1 MPTSSR
7 CNLTITPLALAMLLV
22 FPMEAWSAAG
32 KTLYVTGEVNVV
44 HPGQAAAR
52 LSKGTEINAG
62 DLISTGANG
71 FTQIVMDD
79 GGRLTL
85 RANSQLKI
93 TQFNYSGKK
102 DGSERSLMSL
112 LTGSMRAVT
121 GWIGHSNRDN
131 YKVNTPTAT
140 IGIRGSD
147 GNFGYSPEI
156 GSSVQTLEGGHTITN
171 IDPNGITHTLVL
183 KPGDVGLLPPNS
195 TTPLRVNN
203 FPFATTQPP
212 NVKTEINESSA
223 PETPAESENIA
234 RETPTPTETDN
245 AAEADTAPT
254 TETALNDTVATE
266 ASPTTESPPSIN
278 DTSGGIIGLDTDGT
292 PVVEIP
298 DAPVPVVIPTGL
310 SPKMMSVVTG
320 TSFNP
325 QSTGLYGQ
333 WRTDSNVGD
342 ASKVL
347 LDGSGNLFKYYFDHD
362 NDETG
367 YTYIQNGT
375 VNPQLSSGGATIGS
389 WTGTATA
396 NTELM
401 QQRIRDNNVSLGWAS
416 AQAGYYQYD
425 PQNPTPLPLS
435 GSTIYNGVSLGGHSF
450 DQQNAVTLT
459 SATLSADFTNQNVG
473 ISIDLMAGTTQWT
486 ANTATPV
493 SLMSLGGQVYQNS
506 FHADTYNSSLAV
518 NNNLGLN
525 TPIYGRVD
533 GSFTGGN
540 FTGALLQYNF
550 SQSNP
555 NSNGKGEEGVSG
567 IIGYTP
573 GGPVAAPTI
582 INGPAQVD
590 TIVISEASQIGPEGL
605 LATNITSTSWTYSQ
619 SDRQTFDLSHIGGT
633 NTSNTVWTNGINS
646 GTWDS
651 GQIQTVEHDYL
662 DTNGSFAWGT
672 LERPQAWYISSLL
685 TGTATYTLS
694 AATTPQATDGST
706 WSINT
711 VNTGLTVDFTNQ
723 KVNAQIGFM
732 TGSDSIVAS
741 TTNAP
746 LQNPDGG
753 FSASTNS
760 NNGDDGLLTFTR
772 NSITLTNQE
781 ASGRIAGQL
790 GGTGLADAIL
800 GYGFNITPACVTNCV
815 PGNTAVSGMLAF
827 TGPQQSENVP
837 FTIVDVAADFVN
849 AKSTSTLGF
858 NSTSQL
864 TTDGQGISGFNL
876 FPDSGSGGARIERS
890 TASVLESGSDTA
902 TGLSWGRWG
911 NGANVLDQGT
921 VVGQANNVHF
931 IASSET
937 GPALLPL
944 SGTFSYNKVGYT
956 TPTNQSGI
964 TGTLDAATLTA
975 DFSARQVNVGVTAT
989 VAGTTLT
996 GTANNLPLFD
1006 NAFHAD
1012 SSGGGTGPL
1021 NVGCSGTCSTQT
1033 NGVITG
1039 HFTGNGAVGAGLS
1052 YSLGSGTTINGV
1064 VAFQRVDP

>member
-7 CNLTITPLALAMLLV
+7 CNLTITPIALAMLLV
-22 FPMEAWSAAG
+22 FPIEAWSAAG
-32 KTLYVTGEVNVV
+32 KALYVTGEVNVV
-44 HPGQAAAR
+44 HPGQAATR
-52 LSKGTEINAG
+52 LSKGSEINAG
-62 DLISTGANG
+62 DLISTGVNG

-85 RANSQLKI
+85 RAGSQLKI
-93 TQFNYSGKK
+93 TQFDYSGKK

-121 GWIGHSNRDN
+121 GWIGHSNREN

-147 GNFGYSPEI
+147 GNIGYSPEI

-183 KPGDVGLLPPNS
+183 RPGDVGLLPPNS

-212 NVKTEINESSA
+212 NVKAEIIKSATPEKPTENV
-223 PETPAESENIA
+223 A
-234 RETPTPTETDN
+234 RDTPTPTETKG
-245 AAEADTAPT
+245 TTPT
-254 TETALNDTVATE
+254 TETALNDNVATST
-266 ASPTTESPPSIN
+266 SPTPTSETAPSIN
-278 DTSGGIIGLDTDGT
+278 DSSGGIIGNNSDGN
-292 PVVEIP
+292 PV
-298 DAPVPVVIPTGL
+298 VVIPDPPAPPVVATGL
-310 SPKMMSVVTG
+310 SPKMMSVVVG
-320 TSFNP
+320 ASFIP
-325 QSTGLYGQ
+325 QSNGIYGQ
-333 WRTDSNVGD
+333 WRTDSNVGS
-342 ASKVL
+342 ANNVMV
-347 LDGSGNLFKYYFDHD
+347 DGSGNLYKYTFDHD
-362 NDETG
+362 HNETG
-367 YTYIQNGT
+367 YTFIQNGT
-375 VNPQLSSGGATIGS
+375 ANPQLTSGAATLGS

-416 AQAGYYQYD
+416 AQAGFYQYD

-435 GSTIYNGVSLGGHSF
+435 GTTVYNGLSLGGHSF

-473 ISIDLMAGTTQWT
+473 ISIGLTAGTTQWS
-486 ANTATPV
+486 ANTTSNV
-493 SLMSLGGQVYQNS
+493 SLMALGGQVYQNS

-555 NSNGKGEEGVSG
+555 NSNSKGEEGVSG
-567 IIGYTP
+567 IIGYTA
-573 GGPVAAPTI
+573 GGSVVAPTI
-582 INGPAQVD
+582 VNGPAQVD
-590 TIVISEASQIGPEGL
+590 TIAISEASQIGPEGL
-605 LATNITSTSWTYSQ
+605 LATNITSSSWTYAQ
-619 SDRQTFDLSHIGGT
+619 SNRQTFDLSHVGGT
-633 NTSNTVWTNGINS
+633 NTTNTAWTNGISN
-646 GTWDS
+646 GTWDL
-651 GQIQTVEHDYL
+651 GQIETVEHDFL
-662 DTNGSFAWGT
+662 DTKGSFAWGK
-672 LERPQAWYISSLL
+672 LERPQAWYLSSLL
-685 TGTATYTLS
+685 TGTATYTL
-694 AATTPQATDGST
+694 AAVTTPQATDGST

-723 KVNAQIGFM
+723 RVNAQIGFIS
-732 TGSDSIVAS
+732 GADSIIAS

-746 LQNPDGG
+746 LKSPDGG
-753 FSASTNS
+753 FSASTSGNNS
-760 NNGDDGLLTFTR
+760 DEGLLTFTR
-772 NSITLTNQE
+772 NSINLTNQD
-781 ASGRIAGQL
+781 ANGRISGQL

-800 GYGFNITPACVTNCV
+800 GYGFSISPACVTNCV

-827 TGPQQSENVP
+827 TGVQQNEQVP

-849 AKSTSTLGF
+849 SKSTSTIGF

-864 TTDGQGISGFNL
+864 TTDGQGISGFNI
-876 FPDSGSGGARIERS
+876 FPDSGNGSGRIERG
-890 TASVLESGSDTA
+890 TATVVESGSDAA

-911 NGANVLDQGT
+911 NGANVLDQGS

-931 IASSET
+931 IASQET

-944 SGTFSYNKVGYT
+944 SGTFSYTKVGNT

-964 TGTLDAATLTA
+964 TGTLDSATLTA

-996 GTANNLPLFD
+996 GTASNLPLFD

-1021 NVGCSGTCSTQT
+1021 NVSCSGTCTAQT

-1052 YSLGSGTTINGV
+1052 YSLNSGSTINGV
-1064 VAFQRVDP
+1064 VAFQRVGP